1 MIIGDT
7 ALPTSPHE
15 TLGYNSIRL
24 VILITHTNCGLKI
37 THQHTHTHTHTHA
50 HIPPPHPHTHTH
62 RDTHPPT
69 DRNVL
74 VFVLSNGPS
83 CQWRQRARTIMLYIK
98 MPASLAHYILQPTST
113 AEDCMSVLSTYSLYT
128 CSCSTAGN
136 TISQISN

>member
-37 THQHTHTHTHTHA
+37 THPHTHA
-50 HIPPPHPHTHTH
+50 HAQIPSPP
-62 RDTHPPT
+62 HPPT

-74 VFVLSNGPS
+74 VFVLSDGPS
-83 CQWRQRARTIMLYIK
+83 SQWRQRARTLMLYIK
-98 MPASLAHYILQPTST
+98 MAVSLAHYIWQPTST
-113 AEDCMSVLSTYSLYT
+113 AEGCMSVLSTYSLYT